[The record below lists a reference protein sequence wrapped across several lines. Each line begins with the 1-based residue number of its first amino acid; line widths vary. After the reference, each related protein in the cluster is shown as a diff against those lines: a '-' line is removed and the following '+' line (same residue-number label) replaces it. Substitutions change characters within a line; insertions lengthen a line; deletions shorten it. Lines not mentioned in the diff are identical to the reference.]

1 MIHVLILD
9 LKTNNDEAL
18 FISSGASFHIL
29 GPRLVI
35 VSVPKA
41 LKALLCILLIFMF
54 EPLLCHIQIN
64 GQKLNCGIIKVLN
77 KIRFL
82 CCDKYCEILDNA
94 CSFLLA
100 FRHSALMLFKSEI
113 TIDGNL

>member
-1 MIHVLILD
+1 MKPRSLTKVLQSLQGQLSVVHVLILD

-18 FISSGASFHIL
+18 FISSGTSFHIL

-41 LKALLCILLIFMF
+41 LKALLCILLIFLF

-64 GQKLNCGIIKVLN
+64 GQ
-77 KIRFL
+77 
-82 CCDKYCEILDNA
+82 
-94 CSFLLA
+94 
-100 FRHSALMLFKSEI
+100 
-113 TIDGNL
+113 